1 MNQPPPGDTRRTD
14 ALCDEFEQGW
24 RGGGQPEI
32 ERYLERAGPAG
43 GAFLLRELLA
53 LELHYRRARG
63 EQPRPDE
70 YQRRFPD
77 GAAAVAAAFAAPAV
91 PDQTG
96 RNLQTVAA
104 EPPALPVL
112 TLAVVAGPRRGTTFV
127 CTGTGKARI
136 GRGGSAHLGFDDPY
150 VSRAQCQVEAGPA
163 GWRITD
169 LGGRN
174 RTLVNDRPMAANQSA
189 DLRSGDRV
197 QAGQTTLLVSLGPPS
212 DPAGRAAEQD
222 TLLLGGNLGAPA
234 EVPATAPPAA
244 MGSVLTTRPPAPGET
259 VPVIEAERLGPYT
272 IERELGRGGMGVV
285 YLARR
290 DGGARVALKTITPAA
305 GYDARQVKMFQREI
319 EILKQLDHHH
329 IVPFLDQGE
338 AAGMLYLAMGYVEGT
353 DANKMLRQGLL
364 PIRTAVGIACQLLS
378 ALTYA
383 HQKGFVHRDIKPANV
398 LIAEEGGKKSVKLAD
413 FGLARVY
420 QQSQLSGMTREGD
433 VGGTIA
439 FMAPEQITG
448 FRETPPA
455 ADQYSAAATL
465 YTLLSGQVP
474 LDFPPNADRLQ
485 VVLRSAPVPLLSR
498 RADVPPQLA
507 GIIHRALAKEPAQRF
522 PDVRA
527 LRNELKGFA

>member
-1 MNQPPPGDTRRTD
+1 VNQLPQGD
-14 ALCDEFEQGW
+14 
-24 RGGGQPEI
+24 
-32 ERYLERAGPAG
+32 
-43 GAFLLRELLA
+43 
-53 LELHYRRARG
+53 
-63 EQPRPDE
+63 
-70 YQRRFPD
+70 
-77 GAAAVAAAFAAPAV
+77 
-91 PDQTG
+91 DQTA
-96 RNLQTVAA
+96 RNEQTVAA
-104 EPPALPVL
+104 APPAAPVL
-112 TLAVVAGPRRGTTFV
+112 TLTVVAGPRRGTTFV

-136 GRGGSAHLGFDDPY
+136 GRGALAHLGLDDPY

-163 GWRITD
+163 GWRVTD
-169 LGGRN
+169 LAGRN
-174 RTLVNDRPMAANQSA
+174 RTFVNDRPMAANQSA
-189 DLRSGDRV
+189 DLRDGDRIR
-197 QAGQTTLLVSLGPPS
+197 AGQTTLLVSLGPPS
-212 DPAGRAAEQD
+212 APLGGVAEQD

-234 EVPATAPPAA
+234 EVPATAPPATV
-244 MGSVLTTRPPAPGET
+244 GPVLTTRPPGPGET
-259 VPVIEAERLGPYT
+259 VPLIEAERLGPYT

-290 DGGARVALKTITPAA
+290 AGAGARVALKTITPAA
-305 GYDARQVKMFQREI
+305 GYDVRQVKRFQREI

-353 DANKMLRQGLL
+353 DAAKMLHQGPL

-465 YTLLSGQVP
+465 YTLLSGQFP
-474 LDFPPNADRLQ
+474 LDFPPDADRFQ

-498 RADVPPQLA
+498 RADVPPDLA
-507 GIIHRALAKEPAQRF
+507 SVIHRALAKEPAQRF